1 MKEQL
6 IQYVRLLFAGSDGAE
21 DIQEEILQ
29 NTLDRYDDLIA
40 QGKSPEAAYRLAISG
55 IGDISEIMSAAES
68 RNVPEIPA
76 PIMQS
81 QDAAPSNA
89 KTLRAIGVCLYI
101 TCVVPLFLLGNEI
114 GLCFMFLFIGVATAL
129 MVISGNNKPE
139 SNPEIIPAASAEA
152 HETKN
157 PLRKSIHSV
166 VFALGLA
173 AYFVV
178 SFLTAAWH
186 ITWVIFL
193 LISAVNGL
201 IDAIVDFKEEK

>member
-6 IQYVRLLFAGSDGAE
+6 TQYVRLLFAGSEGAE

-29 NTLDRYDDLIA
+29 NTLDRYDDLIS

-68 RNVPEIPA
+68 RNAPEIPA
-76 PIMQS
+76 PVVQAT
-81 QDAAPSNA
+81 DAAPSNA

-101 TCVVPLFLLGNEI
+101 TCVVPLFLLRNEI
-114 GLCFMFLFIGVATAL
+114 GLCFMFLFIGIATAL
-129 MVISGNNKPE
+129 MVISGK
-139 SNPEIIPAASAEA
+139 SNPEQTAEA
-152 HETKN
+152 VHAERADAHEAKN

-166 VFALGLA
+166 VFSLGLA
-173 AYFVV
+173 AYFIV
-178 SFLTAAWH
+178 SFLTGAWH

-201 IDAIVDFKEEK
+201 IDALLDYKEDK